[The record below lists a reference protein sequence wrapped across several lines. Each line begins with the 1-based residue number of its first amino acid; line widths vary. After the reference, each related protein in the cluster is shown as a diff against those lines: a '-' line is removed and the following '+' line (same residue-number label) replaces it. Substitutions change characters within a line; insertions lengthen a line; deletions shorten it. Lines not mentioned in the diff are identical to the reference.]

1 MYVGG
6 KVIPFARSAFRFCLS
21 DGRDRW
27 RVHMCDYGDRTAVDA
42 RPAGCKLVPFVVSQ
56 NVK

>member
-6 KVIPFARSAFRFCLS
+6 KVIPFARSAFRFCFS

-27 RVHMCDYGDRTAVDA
+27 RVHMCDYGIAPRWMRAQPDA
-42 RPAGCKLVPFVVSQ
+42 S
-56 NVK
+56 